1 MKTAQSASAYNVKI
15 KLAAAS
21 PALVLGDVEANAE
34 SIISVVKRADKE
46 GTHYLALPELC
57 LVGATLG
64 TLMRQPIVLDGAKRA
79 LERICR
85 ETKQVSTVF
94 SVGLPYEINGCVRS
108 SVAVVSRGRV
118 HAIVPCDCSYM
129 PFGFLPELDYCGD
142 GDNTVIPMSKVAVRF
157 GNEIFDECITPK
169 VQNRFVVFMPSA
181 VNATAKSLSCT
192 QKMLSKYSARTGAAI
207 LYASPNSGE
216 SVTNAVFDSYC
227 AIALNGEVVKE
238 SEPFSDDAFITYEA
252 DLSKLNAFE
261 PYLEKEDDKAT
272 YLSRDEEE
280 CEKECIRIL
289 DLQANA
295 LKRRLLHI
303 GSKGFIIGVSGGL
316 DSTLALLAAVR
327 AADLAGIQRKCV
339 VGVSMP
345 GFGTSKRTK
354 GNADLLIEA
363 LGATYRE
370 INIEKAC
377 IQHFEDIGHS
387 LDDYS
392 VVYENT
398 QARERTQVLL
408 DIANKEN
415 LIDIATGDLSE
426 SALGWTTFN
435 GDHMGQYGINA
446 SIPKTVMR
454 KVVTVAKGLYKE
466 AESVLDS
473 ILSTPVSPELLP
485 LDEKGEI
492 AQKTESVIGPYE
504 LHDLFLYRFL
514 TYSETPE
521 KLYEYALRETEFS
534 EEEVYKTL
542 GVFLKRF
549 FTQQFKRNCAPE
561 CPNILFTIA
570 PFYVT
575 VPSDIKSNIWIKE
588 YENIK
593 RS

>member
-1 MKTAQSASAYNVKI
+1 MKVAQRASAYNVKV

-21 PALVLGDVEANAE
+21 PRLVLGDVEANTK
-34 SIISVVKRADKE
+34 SVIDTVKKAYE
-46 GTHYLALPELC
+46 AGANYLVLPELC

-64 TLMRQPIVLDGAKRA
+64 TLMRQPIVLNAVMRA
-79 LERICR
+79 LENICR
-85 ETKQVSTVF
+85 ETKSLPIVF

-108 SVAVVSRGRV
+108 CAAMVSQGRV
-118 HAIVPCDCSYM
+118 YAIVPCDCAYM

-142 GDNTVIPMSKVAVRF
+142 NDNTVLPMPKIAVRF
-157 GNEIFDECITPK
+157 GNEIFDDDLS
-169 VQNRFVVFMPSA
+169 VRVMSRFIIFMPSA
-181 VNATAKSLSCT
+181 VNATAKSLLIT
-192 QKMLSKYSARTGAAI
+192 RKKLAEYSAKTGAAI
-207 LYASPNSGE
+207 LYASPNTGE

-227 AIALNGEVVKE
+227 AIALNGDVKAE
-238 SEPFSDDAFITYEA
+238 SVPFDEDAFVMCEA
-252 DLSKLNAFE
+252 SLASLAPFE
-261 PYLEKEDDKAT
+261 PYIEAVCEKET
-272 YLSRDEEE
+272 YLSNDA
-280 CEKECIRIL
+280 EKAEQECIRIL
-289 DLQANA
+289 DIQANA

-327 AADLAGIQRKCV
+327 AADLAKIGRENVI
-339 VGVSMP
+339 GVSMT

-354 GNADLLIEA
+354 SNAQLLIEA

-377 IQHFEDIGHS
+377 LQHFEDIGHNK
-387 LDDYS
+387 DDYS

-398 QARERTQVLL
+398 QARERTQILL

-435 GDHMGQYGINA
+435 GDHMGQYAINA

-454 KVVTVAKGLYKE
+454 KVVAVAAKVYNE
-466 AESVLDS
+466 AKDVLES
-473 ILSTPVSPELLP
+473 ILKTPVSPELLP
-485 LDEKGEI
+485 LDNNGEI
-492 AQKTESVIGPYE
+492 AQKTENVIGSYE

-514 TYSETPE
+514 TYAQTPTQ
-521 KLYEYALRETEFS
+521 LYEYALRETEFS
-534 EEEVYKTL
+534 EEEIYKTL
-542 GVFLKRF
+542 GIFLRRF
-549 FTQQFKRNCAPE
+549 LAQQFKRNCAPE
-561 CPNILFTIA
+561 GPNILFSIA
-570 PFYVT
+570 PFYIT
-575 VPSDIKSNIWIKE
+575 VPSDIKTNVWIKE